1 MRVLCLAIT
10 LDVISARVS
19 DGLSRHRLR
28 AGGPDGGRQGGGG
41 SRQPAGCF
49 ALRSPFLLDIGQQGF
64 KRGDINDSFLV
75 TTILVN

>member
-1 MRVLCLAIT
+1 MLCLAIT

-28 AGGPDGGRQGGGG
+28 AGGPDGGRQGGGAVG
-41 SRQPAGCF
+41 SLQD
-49 ALRSPFLLDIGQQGF
+49 ALLCSPFLLDIGQQGF